1 MTTLLS
7 ETQTS
12 SLFAAYALPMP
23 RSSIV
28 RSSDDAATVA
38 RSIGYPVVLKISSPD
53 IVHKTDIG
61 CVRVKLDSDA
71 QVRDAFNEII
81 ANAQKHAPTARVNG
95 VLVQQLLPAGHEFIV
110 GGLRDPS
117 AGPMVM
123 VGLGGIYTE
132 LFRDTAFAIAPVGN
146 SEAYRML
153 QSLRSWKLLTGMRG
167 AEQADIDGLVNVIT
181 AISRLMVEHPEV
193 TELDLNPVIVRND
206 AVYIADAKIIVATS
220 STTSHS

>member
-1 MTTLLS
+1 
-7 ETQTS
+7 
-12 SLFAAYALPMP
+12 
-23 RSSIV
+23 
-28 RSSDDAATVA
+28 
-38 RSIGYPVVLKISSPD
+38 
-53 IVHKTDIG
+53 
-61 CVRVKLDSDA
+61 
-71 QVRDAFNEII
+71 
-81 ANAQKHAPTARVNG
+81 
-95 VLVQQLLPAGHEFIV
+95 
-110 GGLRDPS
+110 
-117 AGPMVM
+117 MVM